1 MLSGK
6 RSVVEVVQYFI
17 KSIESRSSL
26 NAFLEVFE
34 EDALAQAKQQDEQ
47 LQAGKTLGKL
57 FGVVVGIK
65 DVLCYKG
72 KTTTAGSTMLANFK
86 SIYNATAVQKLL
98 DEDAIIIGRLNCDEF
113 AMGSTGENSAFGPAK
128 NAADE
133 SRVSGGSSGGSA
145 VAVQAGLCHVSLG
158 SDTGGSV
165 RMPAS
170 YCGVIGIKPTYGRVS
185 RHGLIAYA
193 SSFDQIGVMAN
204 HIDDAALVTEI
215 IAGQDDFD
223 STLADVEELNLS
235 NLKED
240 YSPKKIAVFKEVIE
254 SEVIDMEIKAQFLQ
268 SLDKLKAAGH
278 IIKEVSFP
286 YLNQIVAT
294 YYILTTAEA
303 SSNLA
308 RYDGIHYGYRSP
320 NAKNLDETYVKSRSE
335 AFGKEVQKR
344 IMLGTFVLSS
354 ENYDAYY
361 TKAQKVRRLI
371 DETTQK
377 IFEEH
382 DFIISPTTVG
392 VAFPIGYKITNPLE
406 LYLSDIFT
414 VQANLAGGIPA
425 ISLPIFIHPKN
436 NLPCGLQLIANKFQE
451 ANLIAFSKYLFNQY
465 Q

>member
-1 MLSGK
+1 
-6 RSVVEVVQYFI
+6 
-17 KSIESRSSL
+17 
-26 NAFLEVFE
+26 
-34 EDALAQAKQQDEQ
+34 
-47 LQAGKTLGKL
+47 LQAGKKLGRL

-72 KTTTAGSTMLANFK
+72 KTTSAGSKMLENFT
-86 SIYNATAVQKLL
+86 SIYHATAVQKLI
-98 DEDAIIIGRLNCDEF
+98 DEDALIIGRLNCDEF
-113 AMGSTGENSAFGPAK
+113 AMGSTGENSAFGPAR

-133 SRVSGGSSGGSA
+133 NRVSGGSSGGSA
-145 VAVQAGLCHVSLG
+145 VAVQAKLCQVALG

-170 YCGVIGIKPTYGRVS
+170 YCGVIGMKPTYGRVS

-204 HIDDAALVTEI
+204 HIDDAALITEI
-215 IAGQDDFD
+215 ISGQDDFD
-223 STLADVEELNLS
+223 STLAQVDDLNLS

-240 YSPKKIAVFKEVIE
+240 NTPKKIAVFKEVIE
-254 SEVIDMEIKAQFLQ
+254 SKVIDAAIKAQFLQ
-268 SLDKLKAAGH
+268 TLEKLKAAGH
-278 IIKEVSFP
+278 TINEVSFP
-286 YLNQIVAT
+286 YLDQIVAT

-320 NAKNLDETYVKSRSE
+320 NATNLEETYIKSRSE
-335 AFGKEVQKR
+335 ALGKEVQKR

-371 DETTQK
+371 DDTTQQ
-377 IFEEH
+377 IFKDH

-392 VAFPIGYKITNPLE
+392 VAFPLGYKVTDPLE

-425 ISLPIFIHPKN
+425 ISLPIFKHPKN
-436 NLPCGLQLIANKFQE
+436 SLPCGLQLIANKFEE
-451 ANLIAFSKYLFNQY
+451 ANLFAFSKYLLNHLV
-465 Q
+465 